1 MHRTVKGGN
10 PKVYEPRQNR
20 ATRRRSEGQAGKDIP
35 ASLVTLLDPNSATAG
50 AYRVLASNLHYS
62 LADIPSRVVA
72 LTSPGPGE
80 GKSAVCANLGVVLAQ
95 ADNNV
100 LIVDCDLHRP
110 AMHGVFGLRNL
121 YGLEN
126 VLSGD
131 RHPEDVQQEAMPDLR
146 VVTSGPMPPYPAE
159 LLGSRRFQEYLR
171 QVGREFDYV
180 LLDSPPMSVVPD
192 SLVLAAQG
200 DGVLVVLDAQ
210 TTRKE
215 ALRRAVRS
223 LESVHANVLGT
234 VMGNVEA
241 DR

>member
-1 MHRTVKGGN
+1 M
-10 PKVYEPRQNR
+10 YEPRQ
-20 ATRRRSEGQAGKDIP
+20 RRGARRPPEEGAGKEVSAD
-35 ASLVTLLDPNSATAG
+35 LVTLLDPDSASAS
-50 AYRVLASNLHYS
+50 AYHVLGSNLHYS
-62 LADIPSRVVA
+62 LTDMASRVIA

-95 ADNNV
+95 AENSV
-100 LIVDCDLHRP
+100 LVVDCDLRKP

-121 YGLEN
+121 HGLEN

-131 RHPEDVQQEAMPDLR
+131 RHPEEVQQEPVPGLR
-146 VVTSGPMPPYPAE
+146 VVTSGPIPPYPAE
-159 LLGSRRFQEYLR
+159 LLGSRRFKEFLR
-171 QVGREFDYV
+171 QASREFDYV
-180 LLDSPPMSVVPD
+180 LLDSPPISAIPD

-200 DGVLVVLDAQ
+200 DGVLVVLDAR

-234 VMGNVEA
+234 VMGNVEV

>member
-1 MHRTVKGGN
+1 
-10 PKVYEPRQNR
+10 VYERRQQR
-20 ATRRRSEGQAGKDIP
+20 EARRRPEERTGKDVP
-35 ASLVTLLDPNSATAG
+35 ANLVTLVDPDSATAG
-50 AYRVLASNLHYS
+50 AYHVLGSNLHYS
-62 LADIPSRVVA
+62 LTDMPSKVIA
-72 LTSPGPGE
+72 LTSPGPDD

-95 ADNNV
+95 AEDSV
-100 LIVDCDLHRP
+100 LIVDCDLRRP

-121 YGLEN
+121 HGLEN

-131 RHPEDVQQEAMPDLR
+131 RRPEEVQQEPMPGLR
-146 VVTSGPMPPYPAE
+146 VITSGPIPPYPAE
-159 LLGSRRFQEYLR
+159 LLGSRRFKEFLR
-171 QVGREFDYV
+171 QASREFDYV
-180 LLDSPPMSVVPD
+180 LLDSPPMSVIPD

-200 DGVLVVLDAQ
+200 DGVLVVLDAR

-234 VMGNVEA
+234 VMGNVEV